1 MPQVSRHSDI
11 AATGHRCT
19 PKVPVIATQ
28 FTVFANGTPV
38 ARMADPTQS
47 HTIRRGDECK
57 GHDAQINIGSGTVFA
72 EGIPMARVGDST
84 DAGAMIMGAP
94 NVFAGG

>member
-11 AATGHRCT
+11 AITGHKCT
-19 PKVPVIATQ
+19 AKVPVIATQ
-28 FTVFANGTPV
+28 FTVFANATPV

-57 GHDAQINIGSGTVFA
+57 GHDAQINIGSSTVFA
-72 EGIPMARVGDST
+72 EGIPVARVGDST